1 MTQLEAPEGV
11 TVWQVSLDTPPVS
24 SYLSL
29 DEQAR
34 AARFRFARDR
44 QRYIACRSALR
55 LLLGEALGIAPE
67 AVALTYGP
75 QGKPECTEFAFNVSH
90 SDSLALI
97 ALGAEG
103 VDIEKVRTDFD
114 PHELGRRVFTAS
126 EFNQLRT
133 HDDFFA
139 IWTRKEAVIK
149 AEGGG
154 FSSPLLS
161 RTVWPEPEL
170 WIAERYEL
178 VPLHPAPGYVA
189 ALARA
194 KKSRQTLLS
203 DGV

>member
-1 MTQLEAPEGV
+1 MIQLETPEGLA
-11 TVWQVSLDTPPVS
+11 VWQVSLDVPPASV
-24 SYLSL
+24 YLSP

-34 AARFRFARDR
+34 AERFRFARDR

-55 LLLGEALGIAPE
+55 LLLSEALGSAPE
-67 AVALTYGP
+67 ALVFTYGP
-75 QGKPECTEFAFNVSH
+75 QGKPQCSELAFNVSH
-90 SDSLALI
+90 SSSLALI

-103 VDIEKVRTDFD
+103 VDIEKLRTDFD
-114 PHELGRRVFTAS
+114 PHELGRRVFTES
-126 EFNQLRT
+126 ELGLLRT

-161 RTVWPEPEL
+161 RTVWPEPEP

-178 VPLHPAPGYVA
+178 VPLHPALGYVA
-189 ALARA
+189 TLAKTKKAA
-194 KKSRQTLLS
+194 KQ
-203 DGV
+203 